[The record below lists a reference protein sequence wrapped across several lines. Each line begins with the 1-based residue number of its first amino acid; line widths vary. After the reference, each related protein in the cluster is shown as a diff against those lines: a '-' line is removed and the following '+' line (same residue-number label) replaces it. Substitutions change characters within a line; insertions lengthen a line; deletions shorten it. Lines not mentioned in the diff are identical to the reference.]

1 MPIMMFVLPAVAA
14 FIVAWWL
21 TRLLCSEKAIL
32 LILDHPNGR
41 GLHSKSTPRTGGL
54 AVFAGVVVSLAVAA
68 AVYIIGQP
76 PGSFLPKGLASG
88 SLWIVVSMILVFVVS
103 FVDDWMGLPVSLRF
117 GVQAVAA
124 VIVIGGVGLTLSS
137 VPIPGVNAIQLGWLA
152 WPVSALFLIWMTNL
166 YNFMDGMDGFA
177 GGMTVLGFGFLAYF
191 GWEAGSPVMLGIAA
205 MVAMSTSGFLVHN
218 FPPARIFM
226 GDAGSITLGFL
237 AGTLTLLGFRDGMFE
252 LWVPIIL
259 FSPFIV
265 DATVTLLRRAFR
277 GEKVWQAHREHYYQ
291 RVVLSGWSH
300 RRTVLAEY
308 GVILVCGGLAV
319 LYHHGSETWQLVA
332 LGAWLS
338 LFLACRVMVKKL
350 EKQARDTERK
360 PEAIF
365 DEHLV
370 QEECE
375 VVGEHGGS

>member
-1 MPIMMFVLPAVAA
+1 
-14 FIVAWWL
+14 
-21 TRLLCSEKAIL
+21 
-32 LILDHPNGR
+32 
-41 GLHSKSTPRTGGL
+41 
-54 AVFAGVVVSLAVAA
+54 
-68 AVYIIGQP
+68 
-76 PGSFLPKGLASG
+76 
-88 SLWIVVSMILVFVVS
+88 
-103 FVDDWMGLPVSLRF
+103 
-117 GVQAVAA
+117 
-124 VIVIGGVGLTLSS
+124 
-137 VPIPGVNAIQLGWLA
+137 
-152 WPVSALFLIWMTNL
+152 
-166 YNFMDGMDGFA
+166 
-177 GGMTVLGFGFLAYF
+177 
-191 GWEAGSPVMLGIAA
+191 
-205 MVAMSTSGFLVHN
+205 
-218 FPPARIFM
+218 M